1 MSTDFAKKAKHCCSI
16 EHDRLMVELE
26 TCDKM
31 ANSPL
36 KWHRCARATSRKSA
50 ERARACML
58 RK

>member
-1 MSTDFAKKAKHCCSI
+1 
-16 EHDRLMVELE
+16 MVELE

-31 ANSPL
+31 ANSPP